1 MITVEFPFK
10 SPNPEEA
17 PAPLEDGDIEC
28 RDEEDDDGDDGDVV
42 DDTLNWSPR
51 PVFTSCPVICV
62 VKYRMSSAN
71 QLKNQLGEE
80 AEKMEVIICT
90 ERKERVKDNSL
101 DLR

>member
-10 SPNPEEA
+10 SPNPEEV
-17 PAPLEDGDIEC
+17 PAPIEGDIEC
-28 RDEEDDDGDDGDVV
+28 RDEEDDEVDGGDVV

-71 QLKNQLGEE
+71 QLGE
-80 AEKMEVIICT
+80 AEKMEVIIC
-90 ERKERVKDNSL
+90 
-101 DLR
+101 